1 MKNRALTRF
10 GVSLLLASAFPVAA
24 LAPSFAAP
32 ASSTSAP
39 ASVQDSSFPDV
50 DAEMIKTHTQEIARI
65 TSENGNNRQFG
76 SAGLAATTEYV
87 ESVLADRHWTVE
99 KQEFTHDGV
108 QGTNLVIRDRALRDK
123 GNHPNNLVLGVH
135 LDTLDTPGAND
146 NAASIAAVLEI
157 MEATWPFHHELND
170 MTYVFWGSGASHDA
184 GAKHF
189 IANMTP
195 SDHRS
200 TGRYFDLQGIGAVN
214 GGNFVTAVGGTD
226 DRSISEYFK
235 REFAKDKST
244 ILVKN
249 SGEQTLAEAFRA
261 NGMTSE
267 VIHSG
272 GAANFTAED
281 AKAWKGTVGQP
292 HDPCHHKACDTID
305 NVDFDRV
312 AEISEG
318 VKMAV
323 TTHITPYMY
332 MDPVFIVSVDPSEFV
347 VQPGDSVT
355 STIRIRGAM
364 SVPDNATVSFET
376 PEGVSARLSAKEW
389 TSGDDNPT
397 ITIDIP
403 SDAAAGWYTVK
414 ITTVVS
420 NSDSGYEST
429 DTEYVDVLVEG
440 DPADG
445 GPGDD
450 GPGDGGPGD
459 EQPAPSCGA
468 DVAPGAAIADFRHV
482 VSTTTVEGCEGNASA
497 TSTIDVD
504 IEHTYRGD
512 LGGWLKAPSG
522 TWYPVFSRSG
532 GEADNIK
539 ESFTLDLSKE
549 KANGEWTFFV
559 RDSGPGDTGTLN
571 SWALNLDS

>member
-10 GVSLLLASAFPVAA
+10 GVSLLLASALPVAA

-87 ESVLADRHWTVE
+87 ESVLADRNWTVE

-108 QGTNLVIRDRALRDK
+108 QGTNLVVRNRASRDK
-123 GNHPNNLVLGVH
+123 GNHPSNLIVGVH

-146 NAASIAAVLEI
+146 NAVSVATLMEVLQ
-157 MEATWPFHHELND
+157 ATRPFYNTLND
-170 MTYVFWGSGASHDA
+170 MTYVFWGSGASSDA
-184 GAKHF
+184 GAQHF
-189 IANMTP
+189 LSQMTP
-195 SDHRS
+195 SDRRA

-214 GGNFVTAVGGTD
+214 GGNFVSTVSGTGKG
-226 DRSISEYFK
+226 SVSEYLT
-235 REFAKDKST
+235 EQFARKSQTLRVKDSE
-244 ILVKN
+244 
-249 SGEQTLAEAFRA
+249 EQTIAAAFRA
-261 NGMTSE
+261 DGMKAE
-267 VIHSG
+267 VVHSG
-272 GAANFTAED
+272 GAATFTADD
-281 AKAWKGTVGQP
+281 ATVWKGTVGAP

-305 NVDFDRV
+305 NVDFDR
-312 AEISEG
+312 AFAIGQG
-318 VKMAV
+318 VRTAV
-323 TTHITPYMY
+323 NTHITPYMLF
-332 MDPVFIVSVDPSEFV
+332 DPSFIVTVSPEEVTAN
-347 VQPGDSVT
+347 PGDSVT
-355 STIRIRGAM
+355 SRVLIRGAM
-364 SVPDNATVSFET
+364 VMPKDATVSLEA
-376 PEGVSARLSAKEW
+376 PEGLSATLSSEKW
-389 TSGDDNPT
+389 TDGEDLPT
-397 ITIDIP
+397 VTIDIP
-403 SDAAAGWYTVK
+403 DNAAPGWYTVK
-414 ITTVVS
+414 LTVVVNGSS
-420 NSDSGYEST
+420 NN
-429 DTEYVDVLVEG
+429 TEYVDVLVTG
-440 DPADG
+440 DPGED

-468 DVAPGAAIADFRHV
+468 DAAPGAAIADFRHV
-482 VSTTTVEGCEGNASA
+482 VSTATVEGCEANASA

-504 IEHTYRGD
+504 IDHTYRGD
-512 LGGWLKAPSG
+512 LDGWLKAPSG

-559 RDSGPGDTGTLN
+559 RDSGRGDTGTLN
-571 SWALNLDS
+571 SWALNLG